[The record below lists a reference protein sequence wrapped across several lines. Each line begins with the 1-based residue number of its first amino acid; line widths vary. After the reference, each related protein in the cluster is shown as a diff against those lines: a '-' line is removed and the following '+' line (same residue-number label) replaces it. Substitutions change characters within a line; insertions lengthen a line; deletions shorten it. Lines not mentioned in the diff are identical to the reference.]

1 MTTANKSLNQPTY
14 NSYVNTWGTGPLND
28 NFGNIDLALG
38 GSTLLNATGL
48 GGTTV
53 VLTAN
58 QCIPL
63 TISVSGSPGGIVTYS
78 VPAGIGGQWIVRNGV
93 ADSSAIRIQSAAG
106 GTYVSIAAGDNVQVS
121 CDGSATGMVRNST
134 AAAGAAGSNTQVQFN
149 SSGVLAGSANMT
161 FDGTTLSL
169 AGLSVTGGTV
179 LGDAAG
185 DALTVNSNAMAIPNT
200 LNIGSNTLYLSPSG
214 AQVGIGTTTV
224 GSDKLVVAGTIKST
238 SGGFVFPDSSTQTT
252 SAALPPGV
260 IVPYGAASAP
270 SGWLLCGGQAVSRTT
285 NAALFAVIGTT
296 YGVGDGSTTFNLPDL
311 RGRVVAGVDNMNG
324 SAANRMTGATM
335 SPDGNSIGATG
346 GAQQVTLSTSE
357 IPSHNHTAS
366 DSGHTH
372 SISQSGLTGNNSGL
386 GGTGGGSSLWQSG
399 SVAGATNVGTAN
411 ISVGNTG
418 GGGAHLNAQPTILL
432 YYIIKT

>member
-93 ADSSAIRIQSAAG
+93 ADSSVIRIQSAAG

-121 CDGSATGMVRNST
+121 CDGSATGMVRST
-134 AAAGAAGSNTQVQFN
+134 TSAAGAAGSNTQVQFN

-169 AGLSVTGGTV
+169 AGLSVTGATV

-185 DALTVNSNAMAIPNT
+185 DALTINSNAMAIPNT
-200 LNIGSNTLYLSPSG
+200 LNIGSNNLYLNG
-214 AQVGIGTTTV
+214 TQVGIGTTTL

-238 SGGFVFPDSSTQTT
+238 SGGFVFPDGSTQTAA
-252 SAALPPGV
+252 AALPPGI
-260 IVPYGAASAP
+260 IVAYASASTP
-270 SGWLLCGGQAVSRTT
+270 SGWLLCAGQTVSKTT
-285 NAALFAVIGTT
+285 YPALWAVIQYY
-296 YGVGDGSTTFNLPDL
+296 YGGAGDNFVLPDI

-324 SAANRMTGATM
+324 SAANRLTGTTV
-335 SPDGNSIGATG
+335 SPNGNTIGAVGGGQVNATTVTSSGVNTINVASYQMDGPNATQEVSNYTG
-346 GAQQVTLSTSE
+346 GAF
-357 IPSHNHTAS
+357 PAS
-366 DSGHTH
+366 AAHTH
-372 SISQSGLTGNNSGL
+372 ANVLS
-386 GGTGGGSSLWQSG
+386 SG
-399 SVAGATNVGTAN
+399 SNTITVAGTTAN
-411 ISVGNTG
+411 FTIV
-418 GGGAHLNAQPTILL
+418 QPTILM